1 METTMNHKAAF
12 LIVAAAALALGL
24 AVRTLGADSEP
35 ANPAAEKETSDID
48 LKQLPQDNAAFA
60 MRLYGRLADQKGNL
74 FFSPLGISQ
83 AMAMTYVGAGGQ
95 TKAEMREALNVP
107 LGRDK
112 QDKLAPW
119 DVDDLAAAYK
129 HLNARLKGDR
139 RSRGRFQIQIDNA
152 LWGPKGARF
161 KKPFTSL
168 VTGQFGSKL
177 QSLNFAQPEQA
188 AKTINDWIAQ
198 HTLDKT
204 SDLVPP
210 ESLNKSTGLVLTNA
224 VYFRAAWLRPFQADG
239 TKKADF
245 HLDAQKSVQTDMMRQ
260 TAVFKYAQVDGV
272 SVLELPYVDKDTAM
286 VVLLPE
292 KRDGLA
298 ELEKKLAKPPAK
310 DATTMPGEESTTVLD
325 GYLKKL
331 EIHEVHVA
339 LPKFKFSSEAGLAD
353 ALKAMG
359 MKSAFDG
366 QKGKADFSGMSDG
379 PLYISAVQHKTYVDV
394 DEQGTEAAAATAVV
408 IPTAE
413 DEPVKDFVADHPFI
427 FLIRDNDSGSLLFMG
442 RVADPT
448 K

>member
-1 METTMNHKAAF
+1 MNHKAAF
-12 LIVAAAALALGL
+12 LVIAAAALALAG
-24 AVRTLGADSEP
+24 AIRTAGAQSEP
-35 ANPAAEKETSDID
+35 ANPTEEKETSDID
-48 LKQLPQDNAAFA
+48 LKQLPQDNATFA
-60 MRLYGRLADQKGNL
+60 IRLYGRLAGEKGNL

-112 QDKLAPW
+112 QDKLLPW

-129 HLNARLKGDR
+129 HLNARLRSER
-139 RSRGRFQIQIDNA
+139 RARGRFQIQIDNA
-152 LWGPKGARF
+152 LWGPKGAKF
-161 KKPFTSL
+161 KKPFAGM
-168 VTGQFGSKL
+168 VTGQFGCKL
-177 QSLNFAQPEQA
+177 QSLNFAQPERA

-204 SDLVPP
+204 TDLVPAD
-210 ESLNKSTGLVLTNA
+210 SLNKDTGLVLTNA
-224 VYFRAAWLRPFQADG
+224 IYFRAAWLRPFQADG

-245 HLDAQKSVQTDMMRQ
+245 HLDAQKSVQADMMAQ

-298 ELEKKLAKPPAK
+298 ELEKKLGKPPVRDA
-310 DATTMPGEESTTVLD
+310 ATTPGEESPSVLD

-331 EIHEVHVA
+331 EIHEVHVV
-339 LPKFKFSSEAGLAD
+339 LPKFKFSSEVALAD
-353 ALKAMG
+353 TLKAMG

-366 QKGKADFSGMSDG
+366 EKGKADFSGMSDR

-394 DEQGTEAAAATAVV
+394 DEQGTEATAATAVV

-413 DEPVKDFVADHPFI
+413 DEPVKEFVADHPFI